1 MDHILST
8 FMVHLRKRRQVD
20 EIFDFA
26 SLIVVPELTVSLIMD
41 DMKVDDAKAR
51 RIWVQSAAIGDILNG
66 IT

>member
-8 FMVHLRKRRQVD
+8 FMVHLRNRRQMD
-20 EIFDFA
+20 EIFDYT

-51 RIWVQSAAIGDILNG
+51 RIWVQSAVIGDILNG

>member
-8 FMVHLRKRRQVD
+8 FIVYLRDRRQVD
-20 EIFDFA
+20 EIFDDT
-26 SLIVVPELTVSLIMD
+26 SLIVAPELTVSLIMD

-51 RIWVQSAAIGDILNG
+51 RIWVQSAAISDILNN